1 MANVFQA
8 LNKLKTN
15 IFGGPGN
22 TGFTKPPASRV
33 QDIDLQESP
42 TGALF
47 SDPLSV
53 STLSYPMD
61 VQQNFQNGHYM
72 LFYVN
77 VQDKTKYIYNSSKG
91 TKVSDYA
98 TIKGESSGELRYKK
112 LKDIKKGVSKENSD
126 VQAFLRQGKAGKP

>member
-1 MANVFQA
+1 MANVFSA

-22 TGFTKPPASRV
+22 TGLLSHL
-33 QDIDLQESP
+33 LQGCKILIYKISP
-42 TGALF
+42 TGQLAV
-47 SDPLSV
+47 DPLGF

-77 VQDKTKYIYNSSKG
+77 VQDKTKYTYEP
-91 TKVSDYA
+91 TKRTKISDYDK
-98 TIKGESSGELRYKK
+98 IKGENAKEVKYQNCLK
-112 LKDIKKGVSKENSD
+112 LQKTGRIRMKLVPM
-126 VQAFLRQGKAGKP
+126 F